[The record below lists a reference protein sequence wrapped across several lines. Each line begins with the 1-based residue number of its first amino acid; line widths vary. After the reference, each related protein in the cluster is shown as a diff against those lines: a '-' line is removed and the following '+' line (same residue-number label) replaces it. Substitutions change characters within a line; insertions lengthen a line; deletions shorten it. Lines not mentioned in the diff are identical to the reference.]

1 MGGRMSLF
9 NQAAAYWRFAWGL
22 REFLREPVTLEQS
35 WEIVQQGLQ
44 NREQNLLTIVKRSIY
59 GNEDS
64 PYIKLLKIAG
74 CEYGDFEKMVRSG
87 GIERTL
93 HKLREAGVYITIEEF
108 KGKKEVC
115 RGGKVFK
122 FRESDFNNPFLAG
135 SLKASSSASRS
146 AGTQI
151 MMNFD
156 RYYYHAAH
164 NTVAFDAQGIL
175 GSPLLLWMPI
185 LPSTAGLPTMFRS
198 IKMGSPPLRWFSP
211 VVARTI
217 RPSLTKRLATSY
229 VVYAGRLF
237 GVAFAKPE
245 YVSLDQADKVAAC
258 MAELLKRGQ
267 GCVLWTIPSWAVRVC
282 QAAGEKQLDLSGA
295 AFAVA
300 GEPLTEAKAKEISAV
315 GAKAINM
322 YASAEVGIIGFG
334 CAGQKAA
341 PDDIHLL
348 KDSHAVI
355 QHRRE
360 TSFTGASV
368 DAFLFTSLMFKAP
381 KVLLNVENGDYGV
394 IETRQCGCRVEELGI
409 ADHMYNIRSF
419 DKLTGEGMS
428 FAGTDLIR
436 IIEEVLPSR
445 FGGASIDYQVLEEE
459 DEKGRSRLSVLVSP
473 EVGEID
479 EAELIRTVFAELGRG
494 GDTQRMMAE
503 IWSQADTLEVKRR
516 RPFITA
522 AGKLL
527 PLHISK

>member
-1 MGGRMSLF
+1 MSLF
-9 NQAAAYWRFAWGL
+9 NQLVAYWRFGQGL
-22 REFLREPVTLEQS
+22 RGFLKEPITLEHS
-35 WEIVQQGLQ
+35 REIIKQGLQ
-44 NREQNLLTIVKRSIY
+44 NRERNLLTLVKRAIY
-59 GNEDS
+59 DKEDS
-64 PYIKLLKIAG
+64 PYIKLLKVAG
-74 CEYGDFEKMVRSG
+74 CEYGDFEKMVQLG
-87 GIERTL
+87 GIEPTL
-93 HKLREAGVYITIEEF
+93 LKLREAGVYITIEEF

-122 FRESDFNNPFLAG
+122 FRESDFDNPFLAYG
-135 SLKASSSASRS
+135 LKASSSASRS
-146 AGTQI
+146 TGTQI
-151 MMNFD
+151 IMNFD

-164 NTVAFDAQGIL
+164 NLLTFDAHRIL
-175 GSPLLLWMPI
+175 GKPVLVWQPI

-198 IKMGSPPLRWFSP
+198 IKMGNPPIKWFSP
-211 VVARTI
+211 VEARTI
-217 RPSLTKRLATSY
+217 KPSLTKRLATYY
-229 VVYAGRLF
+229 VVYASRLF
-237 GVAFAKPE
+237 GTAFPKPE
-245 YVSLDQADKVAAC
+245 YVSLEQADKVADC
-258 MAELLKRGQ
+258 LAEVVKKEQ
-267 GCVLWTIPSWAVRVC
+267 GCVLWSTPSSAVRVC
-282 QAAGEKQLDLSGA
+282 QAAGERQLDLSGVT
-295 AFAVA
+295 FAIA
-300 GEPLTEAKAKEISAV
+300 GEPLTEAKMKEIRAA
-315 GAKAINM
+315 GANAINM
-322 YASAEVGIIGFG
+322 YAAAEVGIIGFG